1 MDRVRQLP
9 VASERVTTDS
19 FSRWPGKR
27 SHMARP
33 WAQAVLLPNQSEARG
48 ADRLAS
54 RRYSGANFRRCGV
67 LVWAA
72 NLILA
77 ALDCDLRAPQGF
89 RFAPCRLLI
98 AVTRAAGNDEHKP
111 LNGVFAPLLA
121 TALGTIIRCGEHS
134 RGRQFFWTNQCE
146 ELTAGST
153 RGGGV
158 EFVLTE
164 WFYVGVLDPRLVLAL
179 DAGYL
184 ALSARRQS
192 DRWRF
197 NLRHLHGKRAGV
209 VRFSDFALDIRRMA
223 ARQPLVGHAVTVER
237 HSLELTVFG
246 QIDPPV
252 LISNGI
258 PSCYRDSG
266 RLLTGRQAHEHRD
279 FGPTSW
285 HPSLSPSSK
294 SDAPDGSESES
305 NLPFFEDGRS
315 LGGRGTG
322 AVAARDRRAAVMVGA
337 FKHRLQCADEPVRK
351 LAHCAAL
358 HCAEEGGG
366 CSAQLIIGTSPEFC
380 GSTDFKVRG
389 DTPSAA
395 KTMHRPPTNVIG
407 TAAGLAA

>member
-1 MDRVRQLP
+1 MDHVRQLP

-153 RGGGV
+153 RGGGL

-197 NLRHLHGKRAGV
+197 KLRHLHGKGGCGALLRFCAGHPPHRRA
-209 VRFSDFALDIRRMA
+209 SA
-223 ARQPLVGHAVTVER
+223 AGRPCG
-237 HSLELTVFG
+237 
-246 QIDPPV
+246 
-252 LISNGI
+252 
-258 PSCYRDSG
+258 YRC
-266 RLLTGRQAHEHRD
+266 
-279 FGPTSW
+279 
-285 HPSLSPSSK
+285 K

-337 FKHRLQCADEPVRK
+337 FKHRLPNVQMSASESSPTARPCTAGRRAV
-351 LAHCAAL
+351 AAL
-358 HCAEEGGG
+358 
-366 CSAQLIIGTSPEFC
+366 SS
-380 GSTDFKVRG
+380 
-389 DTPSAA
+389 
-395 KTMHRPPTNVIG
+395 
-407 TAAGLAA
+407 

>member
-1 MDRVRQLP
+1 M
-9 VASERVTTDS
+9 
-19 FSRWPGKR
+19 G
-27 SHMARP
+27 RP

-89 RFAPCRLLI
+89 RFAPCWLLI
-98 AVTRAAGNDEHKP
+98 AVTRATGIDEHKP

-121 TALGTIIRCGEHS
+121 TAVGAIIRRGEHS
-134 RGRQFFWTNQCE
+134 RGRQFFWANQCE
-146 ELTAGST
+146 ELTAGSA
-153 RGGGV
+153 RGGGL
-158 EFVLTE
+158 EL
-164 WFYVGVLDPRLVLAL
+164 FYMGALDPRLVLAL
-179 DAGYL
+179 DSGYL
-184 ALSARRQS
+184 ALSAKRQS

-197 NLRHLHGKRAGV
+197 KLRHLHGKGAGV
-209 VRFSDFALDIRRMA
+209 VPFSDFALDIRRIA

-252 LISNGI
+252 LLISNGI
-258 PSCYRDSG
+258 PYCYRDSG

-294 SDAPDGSESES
+294 SDAPDGSESE
-305 NLPFFEDGRS
+305 
-315 LGGRGTG
+315 
-322 AVAARDRRAAVMVGA
+322 
-337 FKHRLQCADEPVRK
+337 
-351 LAHCAAL
+351 
-358 HCAEEGGG
+358 
-366 CSAQLIIGTSPEFC
+366 I
-380 GSTDFKVRG
+380 
-389 DTPSAA
+389 
-395 KTMHRPPTNVIG
+395 
-407 TAAGLAA
+407 

>member
-1 MDRVRQLP
+1 
-9 VASERVTTDS
+9 
-19 FSRWPGKR
+19 
-27 SHMARP
+27 MARP

-153 RGGGV
+153 RGGGL

-179 DAGYL
+179 DSGYL

-197 NLRHLHGKRAGV
+197 KLRHLHGKRAGV
-209 VRFSDFALDIRRMA
+209 VFSDFALDIRRIA

-237 HSLELTVFG
+237 HSLELTV
-246 QIDPPV
+246 
-252 LISNGI
+252 LAKSI
-258 PSCYRDSG
+258 P
-266 RLLTGRQAHEHRD
+266 
-279 FGPTSW
+279 
-285 HPSLSPSSK
+285 
-294 SDAPDGSESES
+294 
-305 NLPFFEDGRS
+305 
-315 LGGRGTG
+315 
-322 AVAARDRRAAVMVGA
+322 
-337 FKHRLQCADEPVRK
+337 QC
-351 LAHCAAL
+351 C
-358 HCAEEGGG
+358 
-366 CSAQLIIGTSPEFC
+366 
-380 GSTDFKVRG
+380 
-389 DTPSAA
+389 
-395 KTMHRPPTNVIG
+395 
-407 TAAGLAA
+407 